1 VALPTIRYKKQGTIS
16 KPNSTKATDEMKPMM
31 FLLLV
36 ICICGCKDEGT
47 PPAGHQRTITL
58 ALEDVGTTDAWLRV
72 RFTDAPPFGLH
83 LVRDGQAVVT
93 INSSPADTLVGDEVL
108 LPRRTYTY
116 RAYRLSGTSV
126 TDSSDAVQVTTMD
139 STSSAWQWALDTLG
153 VMNSYLV
160 DCAIIAPDNIWVVG
174 TIYARDSLGNVED
187 VPHNAARWNGVNW
200 ELKRIPFIGPCSAV
214 DYPPLTA
221 IWTFSASN
229 ILVTNG
235 GAIVRYDGTHA
246 VLDCGM
252 NSLLSGALNKIY
264 GSNPQNLYAVGGA
277 GTIVRFDGTTWQ
289 RQESGTT
296 LALSDVYGVSA
307 NEVYATGN
315 SRAFSRGVVLKGNGQ
330 TWQTLIVSE
339 SADTIGLFQT
349 RLYGGMEGLWVDER
363 GTLYTVGNMMFQRKH
378 ARWEYM
384 RSLPGNCVTC
394 NPDYL
399 HQGYLLSVRGNAS
412 NDMFVCGQINT
423 LKHFNGVRW
432 TQVGIPYHPLRYDIF
447 WYSTHI
453 KGNVA
458 VAVGEVRINFGRG
471 LVMRMWR

>member
-47 PPAGHQRTITL
+47 PPAGYQRTITL

-93 INSSPADTLVGDEVL
+93 INSSPADTLVGDEPL

-116 RAYRLSGTSV
+116 KAYRLSGTSV

-139 STSSAWQWALDTLG
+139 TTSSAWQWALDTLG

-174 TIYARDSLGNVED
+174 EIYARDSLGNVED
-187 VPHNAARWNGVNW
+187 VPHNAARWNGQRW
-200 ELKRIPFIGPCSAV
+200 ELKRITVVFRGSNVTVPLEGIFAHSAT
-214 DYPPLTA
+214 D
-221 IWTFSASN
+221 IWVAGSIPIHGNGSN
-229 ILVTNG
+229 WVGYDIQTLVGT
-235 GAIVRYDGTHA
+235 GATVSKAWGTSSTDMYFVGRAGNIIHYDG
-246 VLDCGM
+246 
-252 NSLLSGALNKIY
+252 
-264 GSNPQNLYAVGGA
+264 
-277 GTIVRFDGTTWQ
+277 VRW
-289 RQESGTT
+289 RRIESGTT

-339 SADTIGLFQT
+339 SDDTTGLFRT

-458 VAVGEVRINFGRG
+458 VTVGEVRINFGRG